1 MGRVGGHTV
10 RASIVIV
17 NKDDQGVERTLEAL
31 EGLPDEGFE
40 VVVVDASAG
49 RLDHIR
55 RRFPDSIWIDYEHP
69 NRKPRTIAEQRNVG
83 VRSATGEVVV
93 FLDANCVPDAEWL
106 SSLLRPIDGGAESI
120 VVGAVNSR
128 GSRTVHDRVYNV
140 PAYLSEC
147 STMNLAVKRSVFEQV
162 GTFDES
168 LGFAEDVDFA
178 WRAVA
183 ADFRLFY
190 APDAVVT
197 HDWGSPSQNVE
208 RAFRY
213 GVARMRLYRK
223 HPEQLRRLAGPDFSV
238 AAYTLYVAFLPVAF
252 FVPAYLLVLAVPLWR
267 NRRRRPLVMVA
278 YQLCYGLG
286 VLSELLHVPVLA
298 GQRRHDALPG

>member
-1 MGRVGGHTV
+1 MGHGRGRAV
-10 RASIVIV
+10 RASVVIV
-17 NKDDQGVERTLEAL
+17 NKDDVGVERTLEAL
-31 EGLPDEGFE
+31 DTLPDEGFE

-55 RRFPDSIWIDYEHP
+55 QRFPRSIWIDYAHP
-69 NRKPRTIAEQRNVG
+69 TSKPRTIAEQRNVG
-83 VRSATGEVVV
+83 VRAASGEVVV
-93 FLDANCVPDAEWL
+93 FLDANCVPEHEWL

-120 VVGAVNSR
+120 VVGAVNSK
-128 GSRTVHDRVYNV
+128 GARTVHDRVYNV

-147 STMNLAVKRSVFEQV
+147 STMNLAVERTVFTTI
-162 GTFDES
+162 GSFDES

-183 ADFRLFY
+183 SDYRLFY
-190 APDAVVT
+190 APDAIVT
-197 HDWGSPSQNVE
+197 HDWGTPAQNVE

-238 AAYTLYVAFLPVAF
+238 AAYTLYVAFLPLAF
-252 FVPAYLLVLAVPLWR
+252 FVPAYLLLLGVPLWR
-267 NRRRRPLVMVA
+267 NRHRRPLVMLA

-298 GQRRHDALPG
+298 GQRREHAWEN